1 MKNTSVR
8 VHSVKQK
15 TMRSQDRGYLGL
27 DWDNIGRGTSK
38 GSGNT
43 PFIDLGVGYASM
55 LSL

>member
-1 MKNTSVR
+1 MKNTYVR
-8 VHSVKQK
+8 VHSGKQK

-27 DWDNIGRGTSK
+27 DRDNIGRGTNK

-43 PFIDLGVGYASM
+43 PFTDLGVGYASM